1 MKVSD
6 QNVSYLNPCG
16 QTFYVSGDTLDQINI
31 EVDELESSGP
41 TLDQREK
48 ENEHPES
55 QEVFETEFDSLLVDT
70 LS

>member
-41 TLDQREK
+41 TLDQRERK
-48 ENEHPES
+48 MSTQKARRCLKP
-55 QEVFETEFDSLLVDT
+55 SLT